1 MKPPTFLSS
10 AKPEILSVKTTF
22 PGSTQG
28 APMRASW
35 GFPAE
40 TTLTVHPLYVY
51 VYPFIEKFY
60 PFLGDSITFTCILQ
74 RKLNL
79 SHSFF
84 SCCDRWS
91 WGKVCILVECQLL
104 KLCHHTSQLGFH
116 FLVAFKRSV
125 WNKLYTNAVTKIT
138 GYFLCNHHLNYIFID
153 QSKTLVIIYYLVYLV
168 FFYYCNIFFK
178 CQLLKIS

>member
-1 MKPPTFLSS
+1 M
-10 AKPEILSVKTTF
+10 
-22 PGSTQG
+22 
-28 APMRASW
+28 
-35 GFPAE
+35 
-40 TTLTVHPLYVY
+40 VHIQY
-51 VYPFIEKFY
+51 VYPFIEIIFY
-60 PFLGDSITFTCILQ
+60 SILGDSITFTCILQ

-125 WNKLYTNAVTKIT
+125 WNKLVLLIKSKPSLKIRTANAICWI
-138 GYFLCNHHLNYIFID
+138 YFGVFRDYSIVNIFIGIK
-153 QSKTLVIIYYLVYLV
+153 S
-168 FFYYCNIFFK
+168 FWF
-178 CQLLKIS
+178 SR

>member
-1 MKPPTFLSS
+1 MM
-10 AKPEILSVKTTF
+10 ARV
-22 PGSTQG
+22 
-28 APMRASW
+28 W
-35 GFPAE
+35 
-40 TTLTVHPLYVY
+40 YWNY
-51 VYPFIEKFY
+51 FY
-60 PFLGDSITFTCILQ
+60 SFLGDSITFTCILQ

-125 WNKLYTNAVTKIT
+125 WNKLIIINGTNAVTKIT
-138 GYFLCNHHLNYIFID
+138 GYFLCNRHNVTSMRSTKLFMIFGLLHPRTMKKHLE
-153 QSKTLVIIYYLVYLV
+153 K
-168 FFYYCNIFFK
+168 FK
-178 CQLLKIS
+178 YFHLISVDD

>member
-1 MKPPTFLSS
+1 MIINRN
-10 AKPEILSVKTTF
+10 AKWSKKYTKRGLWWHAYGIEI
-22 PGSTQG
+22 
-28 APMRASW
+28 
-35 GFPAE
+35 
-40 TTLTVHPLYVY
+40 
-51 VYPFIEKFY
+51 IFY
-60 PFLGDSITFTCILQ
+60 SFLGDSITFTCILQ

-125 WNKLYTNAVTKIT
+125 WNKLIIINGTNAVTEIT
-138 GYFLCNHHLNYIFID
+138 GYFLCDRHNISSIRQNYSWFYTHD
-153 QSKTLVIIYYLVYLV
+153 KDIY
-168 FFYYCNIFFK
+168 I
-178 CQLLKIS
+178 